1 MIIEWLLIVWFAGA
15 ENFVVIGDGHKTKLE
30 CEQAAKMISVLA
42 THLKKPRPMEQYFCV
57 IREVKQGA

>member
-15 ENFVVIGDGHKTKLE
+15 QHFVVIGDAHKTEAE
-30 CEQAAKMISVLA
+30 CDKAAMIIVELA
-42 THLKKPRPMEQYFCV
+42 KHLKEPRPVEAHHCV